1 MRVLTFAVDDA
12 GKKHFEYVFR
22 GLIILGNQNTQKG
35 LSVLTREIALLDK
48 LEAISAPC
56 QCGRVVPGTKEPD
69 RELREALAAH
79 AVTLDDQ
86 EFDLL
91 YQYVGGVAWSIGESS
106 RGAIKTL
113 AWMRNPIAEERR

>member
-1 MRVLTFAVDDA
+1 MRVLTFTVDEP
-12 GKKHFEYVFR
+12 GKKNFEYCFR

-35 LSVLTREIALLDK
+35 LSILTREIALLDK
-48 LEAISAPC
+48 LEAISSPC
-56 QCGRVVPGTKEPD
+56 HCGRLVPGTKEPD
-69 RELREALAAH
+69 RELREGLVEH
-79 AVTLDDQ
+79 PVVLDDA

-113 AWMRNPIAEERR
+113 AWMRSPNAAT